1 MHGQF
6 ALRGV
11 VPLTLLRSPPPRLT
25 GRRGDHA
32 DYRLPA
38 RVDVD
43 VDVFDRD
50 PLLALPTMT
59 VEGFEQRCIGAG

>member
-25 GRRGDHA
+25 GRRGDLA
-32 DYRLPA
+32 DYRLHA
-38 RVDVD
+38 RVD